1 MLTPGEVAE
10 VLHIHTNTL
19 RRWGDKGKIAAYRT
33 NPRGDRRY
41 RLQDVGC
48 FRGRFNP
55 AQNNTSGKPREPP
68 ELSRLLSSASCL
80 ARPSSLTAAVS
91 CEGQCL
97 RLAYAVYG
105 EADRA
110 SNQYTVD
117 QLLTTVWIMVE

>member
-10 VLHIHTNTL
+10 LLHIHTNTL

-33 NPRGDRRY
+33 NPRGERY

-55 AQNNTSGKPREPP
+55 AQNSTSGEPREPP

-80 ARPSSLTAAVS
+80 ARPSSLTAAAS
-91 CEGQCL
+91 CEGQSL
-97 RLAYAVYG
+97 GLAYGVYG

-117 QLLTTVWIMVE
+117 ALLTTVWIMVE